1 MGPLR
6 AAGHVRGRC
15 RPGTD
20 APSLVPVR
28 VATTAPGAT
37 DRSRVTTL
45 RTQPRHGAATSTPRA
60 TRPSDPA
67 HHVLNARLY
76 RTAWLV
82 AGVAIIVALLTLQT
96 RPAPPEPDV
105 PFAVDGAVVRDS
117 AGRLEGVAPLR
128 VPGSQDD
135 LDAAQ
140 WMEEQLA
147 GIPGAGAASPDGP
160 SRVKRQEFVAR
171 HGRSLV
177 RLVNVYLAVPGTTGT
192 GDRDGIVVVAPRDT
206 PARIRAGATSSALLV
221 EMARLWATSSHERPL
236 LFVST
241 DGSTVGNA
249 GIRWFLSRFSDFR
262 IGAVVVL
269 DAVADA
275 EGREVHIW
283 SRGRDG
289 RQALGLESIART
301 ALERGGMEPVRHEG
315 LWTQRGAHG
324 RPQLLRGTTRR
335 PWRTASRR
343 SPWPR
348 APTARRDSRDL
359 PDEERI
365 SLVGEAAM
373 GLLGTLDQVE
383 VIDGPTRG
391 VVLADRELSAG
402 VLRIVILLLT
412 LPLLVAAVD
421 ALARLRRA
429 GVRLRPGLR
438 ALLWRAVPLA
448 AAVIILHLLGV
459 AGLVPQASAG
469 APPLPVDVPLTP
481 RGGLALG
488 IPAIAG
494 VATWLATRRRAR
506 RVGAAPAAEAAAGLI
521 ALAAT
526 CTVAWAVRPS
536 ALLLLLPAAHA
547 VLIATAVPRRWQVT
561 ACAAAAV
568 LPLVGLAAVMGQQLD
583 RDPLFGAWYL
593 VATTA
598 EGARGVLGPALGIAL
613 VACMWSMAALV
624 VLRAK
629 KGLVAAR
636 PPVRRRPPAPRGAR
650 AR

>member
-1 MGPLR
+1 
-6 AAGHVRGRC
+6 
-15 RPGTD
+15 
-20 APSLVPVR
+20 
-28 VATTAPGAT
+28 
-37 DRSRVTTL
+37 
-45 RTQPRHGAATSTPRA
+45 
-60 TRPSDPA
+60 
-67 HHVLNARLY
+67 VLNARLY

-96 RPAPPEPDV
+96 RQAPPEPDV

-135 LDAAQ
+135 IDSAT

-147 GIPGAGAASPDGP
+147 GIPGAQATTPGGEP
-160 SRVKRQEFVAR
+160 RVRRQEFVAR
-171 HGRSLV
+171 QGRSLV
-177 RLVNVYLAVPGTTGT
+177 ELTNVYLVVPGTTGT

-206 PARIRAGATSSALLV
+206 PPQVRAGATSSALLV

-269 DAVADA
+269 DAAADGD
-275 EGREVHIW
+275 GREIHIW

-289 RQALGLESIART
+289 RQALALESIARI
-301 ALERGGMEPVRHEG
+301 ALERGGMEPARHDG
-315 LWTQRGAHG
+315 LWTQLARMAVPSSFGDHAPAVADG
-324 RPQLLRGTTRR
+324 IPAITLAARPDG
-335 PWRTASRR
+335 P
-343 SPWPR
+343 PR
-348 APTARRDSRDL
+348 FREL
-359 PDEERI
+359 PDETRI

-402 VLRIVILLLT
+402 VLRIVILLLA

-448 AAVIILHLLGV
+448 AAVVTLHLLGV
-459 AGLVPQASAG
+459 AGLVPRAAAG
-469 APPLPVDVPLTP
+469 APPLPADVPLTA

-488 IPAIAG
+488 ITAVVG
-494 VATWLATRRRAR
+494 VATWLATRARAK

-526 CTVAWAVRPS
+526 CALAWAVRPS

-547 VLIATAVPRRWQVT
+547 VLVATAVPRRWQVA
-561 ACAAAAV
+561 ACAAVAV
-568 LPLVGLAAVMGQQLD
+568 LPLAGMAAVMGDQLG

-598 EGARGVLGPALGIAL
+598 EGARGVVGPAFGIAL
-613 VACMWSMAALV
+613 LACMWSMAALV

-636 PPVRRRPPAPRGAR
+636 PPVRRRPPGAPRGAR